1 MTRPPPQVLGFTSE
15 NDFKAYF
22 FKHFV
27 WAKVFASRGGTQVRV
42 IFTAHNWAHV
52 FWRNGQYFDL
62 ERAERMPWIFEA
74 LQRPEEIRQAHVKGR
89 EVYLLTGSGW
99 GEDFAVVIQTPN
111 RKGVSHFI
119 TAYSAGTSTI
129 VKIRTN
135 PRIWP

>member
-27 WAKVFASRGGTQVRV
+27 WAKVLATRGNSRVRV

-52 FWRNGQYFDL
+52 FWRNGEYFDL
-62 ERAERMPWIFEA
+62 ERGERMPWILEA

-89 EVYLLTGSGW
+89 EVYLLSEFGW
-99 GEDFAVVIQTPN
+99 GEDFAVVVETPN
-111 RKGVSHFI
+111 RKGVSHFV
-119 TAYSAGTSTI
+119 TAYPARSKTI
-129 VKIRTN
+129 VRIRRN

>member
-27 WAKVFASRGGTQVRV
+27 RSQVFATRSNARVRV
-42 IFTAHNWAHV
+42 VFTAHNWAHV

-62 ERAERMPWIFEA
+62 ERAERMPWMLEA
-74 LQRPEEIRQAHVKGR
+74 LQRPEEIREAHVKGR
-89 EVYLLTGSGW
+89 DVYLLTEARW
-99 GEDFAVVIQTPN
+99 GEDFAVVVTVPN

-119 TAYSAGTSTI
+119 TAYPASTKTI
-129 VKIRTN
+129 SKIRGNT
-135 PRIWP
+135 RIWP